1 MSAIGMQLDKL
12 QSTNSNETEVKNFK
26 RNEKNINK
34 QLSDVYPGLLSRHII
49 TDFMQTVLNTQMEC

>member
-1 MSAIGMQLDKL
+1 MQLDKL
-12 QSTNSNETEVKNFK
+12 QSTNFNEMEVKNFK

-49 TDFMQTVLNTQMEC
+49 TDSMQTVLNTQMEC